1 MAWYSFSYMPKT
13 LKRRQFF
20 LAVVDVIL
28 MYVSLVLALILRHG
42 TSLTADYIFLHL
54 THFVPVFAIW
64 LVTFYVLGLYRLDRT
79 FDTNNYL
86 VLFVVAFLTAGLLSV
101 VYFYI
106 KPEVV
111 IAPKLLLVIFATV
124 YAVLLWFWRYFYQ
137 KLWIQT
143 RGNRIGVGFVGFS
156 KEVSDIIQE
165 LGRHKLLG
173 YDARFIFARSPTHAP
188 TAIATASKDEGI
200 VMVQDIDK
208 IRQTVTNANVNVV
221 VIATR
226 RTQLSPDLL
235 RELYGLMDL
244 RVRFMRLPDFYE
256 MIFRRVPIHAINE
269 SWFLENIDLQAS
281 VPYETIKSIADRI
294 LALVLSLISVPFF
307 PFIALGIKLESKGP
321 VFFKQER
328 VGRNGV
334 PFTMIKYR
342 TMREDG
348 NDFSPTQKDDGRI
361 TKFGAFLR
369 ATRIDEIP
377 QVINILRGEMSF
389 IGPRPERPDIADQLA
404 RAIPYYQQ
412 RHLLKPG
419 VTGWDQVCGEYH
431 SPSIS
436 DTQIK
441 LQYDLYYLKHI
452 SFTLDVSILSKTI
465 MTVARRRGR

>member
-1 MAWYSFSYMPKT
+1 
-13 LKRRQFF
+13 
-20 LAVVDVIL
+20 

-42 TSLTADYIFLHL
+42 ASLSVDYVLLHL

-86 VLFVVAFLTAGLLSV
+86 LLFVVAFLTAGLLSV
-101 VYFYI
+101 VYFYV

-111 IAPKLLLVIFATV
+111 IAPKLLLVIFAV
-124 YAVLLWFWRYFYQ
+124 IYAILLWSWRYFYQ

-143 RGNRIGVGFVGFS
+143 RKNRGGVGFIGFS
-156 KEVSDIIQE
+156 KEVGDIIQE

-173 YDARFIFARSPTHAP
+173 YDTRFIFTRNPARAT
-188 TAIATASKDEGI
+188 TAIGDDGI
-200 VMVQDIDK
+200 VMIQDLDT
-208 IRQTVTNANVNVV
+208 IRQTVTKANVNVV

-226 RTQLSPDLL
+226 RSELSPDLL

-294 LALVLSLISVPFF
+294 LALVLFLVSVPFF
-307 PFIALGIKLESKGP
+307 PFIALGIKLESRGP

-348 NDFSPTQKDDGRI
+348 NDFSPTEKDDCRI

-369 ATRIDEIP
+369 AMRIDEIP
-377 QVINILRGEMSF
+377 QVINILKGEMSF
-389 IGPRPERPDIADQLA
+389 IGPRPERPDLAAELA

>member
-1 MAWYSFSYMPKT
+1 MSKN

-28 MYVSLVLALILRHG
+28 MYISLVLALILRHG
-42 TSLTADYIFLHL
+42 TSLTADYVFLHL
-54 THFVPVFAIW
+54 THFVPIFAIW

-79 FDTNNYL
+79 FDTNNFFL
-86 VLFVVAFLTAGLLSV
+86 LFMVAFLTAGLLSV

-106 KPEVV
+106 RPEVD
-111 IAPKLLLVIFATV
+111 IAPKLLLVIFVIV
-124 YAVLLWFWRYFYQ
+124 YAVLLWFWRFFYQ

-143 RGNRIGVGFVGFS
+143 RKNRIGVGFVGFS
-156 KEVSDIIQE
+156 EEVSDIIQE

-173 YDARFIFARSPTHAP
+173 YDARFIFVRSPIHA
-188 TAIATASKDEGI
+188 TTVLKEDGI
-200 VMVQDIDK
+200 VVIQDIDK
-208 IRQTVTNANVNVV
+208 IRQTITKANVNVV
-221 VIATR
+221 VLATR
-226 RTQLSPDLL
+226 RTELSPDLL

-256 MIFRRVPIHAINE
+256 MIFRRIPIHAINE

-281 VPYETIKSIADRI
+281 VPYETIKSIVDWI
-294 LALVLSLISVPFF
+294 LAFVLCVVSVPFF

-348 NDFSPTQKDDGRI
+348 NDFSPTQKDDGRV

-369 ATRIDEIP
+369 AMRIDEIP
-377 QVINILRGEMSF
+377 QVVNILKGEMSF
-389 IGPRPERPDIADQLA
+389 IGPRPERPDLAAELA

-436 DTQIK
+436 DTQKK

-452 SFTLDVSILSKTI
+452 SFTLDISILSKTI

>member
-1 MAWYSFSYMPKT
+1 MPKN
-13 LKRRQFF
+13 LKRRQFL
-20 LAVVDVIL
+20 LAVVDVLL

-42 TSLTADYIFLHL
+42 ASLSVDYVLLHL

-86 VLFVVAFLTAGLLSV
+86 LLFVVAFLTAGLLSV
-101 VYFYI
+101 VYFYV

-111 IAPKLLLVIFATV
+111 IAPKLLLVIFAV
-124 YAVLLWFWRYFYQ
+124 IYAILLWSWRYFYQ

-143 RGNRIGVGFVGFS
+143 RKNRGGVGFIGFS
-156 KEVSDIIQE
+156 KEVGDIIQE

-173 YDARFIFARSPTHAP
+173 YDTRFIFTRNPARAT
-188 TAIATASKDEGI
+188 TAIGDDGI
-200 VMVQDIDK
+200 VMIQDLDT
-208 IRQTVTNANVNVV
+208 IRQTVTKANVNVV

-226 RTQLSPDLL
+226 RSELSPDLL

-294 LALVLSLISVPFF
+294 LALVLFLVSVPFF
-307 PFIALGIKLESKGP
+307 PFIALGIKLESRGP

-348 NDFSPTQKDDGRI
+348 NDFSPTEKDDCRI

-369 ATRIDEIP
+369 AMRIDEIP
-377 QVINILRGEMSF
+377 QVINILKGEMSF
-389 IGPRPERPDIADQLA
+389 IGPRPERPDLAAELA

>member
-1 MAWYSFSYMPKT
+1 MPKN
-13 LKRRQFF
+13 LKRRQFL
-20 LAVVDVIL
+20 LAVVDVLL

-42 TSLTADYIFLHL
+42 ASLSVDYVLLHL

-79 FDTNNYL
+79 FGTNNYL
-86 VLFVVAFLTAGLLSV
+86 LLFVVAFLTAGLLSV
-101 VYFYI
+101 VYFYV

-111 IAPKLLLVIFATV
+111 IAPKLLLVIFAV
-124 YAVLLWFWRYFYQ
+124 IYAILLWSWRYFYQ

-143 RGNRIGVGFVGFS
+143 RKNRGGVGFIGFS
-156 KEVSDIIQE
+156 KEVGDIIQE

-173 YDARFIFARSPTHAP
+173 YDTRFIFTRNPARAT
-188 TAIATASKDEGI
+188 TAIGDDGI
-200 VMVQDIDK
+200 VMIQDLDT
-208 IRQTVTNANVNVV
+208 IRQTVTKANVNVV

-226 RTQLSPDLL
+226 RSELSPDLL

-294 LALVLSLISVPFF
+294 LALVLFLVSVPFF
-307 PFIALGIKLESKGP
+307 PFIALGIKLESRGP

-348 NDFSPTQKDDGRI
+348 NDFSPTEKDDCRI

-369 ATRIDEIP
+369 AMRIDEIP
-377 QVINILRGEMSF
+377 QVINILKGEMSF
-389 IGPRPERPDIADQLA
+389 IGPRPERPDLAAELA

-436 DTQIK
+436 DTQKK

-452 SFTLDVSILSKTI
+452 SFTLDISILSKTI

>member
-1 MAWYSFSYMPKT
+1 MPKN

-20 LAVVDVIL
+20 LAGVDVLL
-28 MYVSLVLALILRHG
+28 MYVSLILALILRHG
-42 TSLTADYIFLHL
+42 SSLSVDYVLLHL
-54 THFVPVFAIW
+54 LHFVPIFAIW

-86 VLFVVAFLTAGLLSV
+86 KLFIVAFVTAGLLSV

-106 KPEVV
+106 KPELT
-111 IAPKLLLVIFATV
+111 IAPKLLLLIFAAV
-124 YAVLLWFWRYFYQ
+124 YSILLWFWRYLYQ
-137 KLWIQT
+137 KSWMQT
-143 RGNRIGVGFVGFS
+143 PKNRAGVGFVGFS
-156 KEVSDIIQE
+156 KEVGDIIHE
-165 LGRHKLLG
+165 LNEHKLLG
-173 YDARFIFARSPTHAP
+173 YDARFVLTTSPHQA
-188 TAIATASKDEGI
+188 ATVTREDGVVLIQEIGR
-200 VMVQDIDK
+200 
-208 IRQTVTNANVNVV
+208 IRQIVEDSDVSVI

-226 RTQLSPDLL
+226 RMELSPDLL
-235 RELYGLMDL
+235 RELYSLLSL

-256 MIFRRVPIHAINE
+256 MIFRRVPINAINE
-269 SWFLENIDLQAS
+269 SWFLENIDLQAV
-281 VPYETIKSIADRI
+281 VPYETIKSIVDRV
-294 LALVLSLISVPFF
+294 LALVLFLVSIPFF

-321 VFFKQER
+321 IFFKQKR

-369 ATRIDEIP
+369 AMRIDEIP

-389 IGPRPERPDIADQLA
+389 IGPRPERPELA
-404 RAIPYYQQ
+404 AELAKAIPYYQQ

-431 SPSIS
+431 SPSIA

-452 SFTLDVSILSKTI
+452 SFTLDVSIVSKTI

>member
-1 MAWYSFSYMPKT
+1 MPKN
-13 LKRRQFF
+13 LKRRQFL
-20 LAVVDVIL
+20 LAVVDVLL

-42 TSLTADYIFLHL
+42 ASLSVDYVLLHL

-86 VLFVVAFLTAGLLSV
+86 LLFVVAFLTAGLLSV
-101 VYFYI
+101 VYFYV

-111 IAPKLLLVIFATV
+111 IAPKLLLVIFAV
-124 YAVLLWFWRYFYQ
+124 IYAILLWSWRYFYQ

-143 RGNRIGVGFVGFS
+143 RKNRGGVGFIGFS
-156 KEVSDIIQE
+156 KEVGDIIQE

-173 YDARFIFARSPTHAP
+173 YDTRFIFTRNPARAT
-188 TAIATASKDEGI
+188 TAIGDDGI
-200 VMVQDIDK
+200 VMIQDLDT
-208 IRQTVTNANVNVV
+208 IRQTVTKANVNVV

-226 RTQLSPDLL
+226 RSELSPDLL

-294 LALVLSLISVPFF
+294 LALILFLVSVPFF
-307 PFIALGIKLESKGP
+307 PFIALGIKLESRGP

-348 NDFSPTQKDDGRI
+348 NDFSPTEKDDCRI

-369 ATRIDEIP
+369 AMRIDEIP
-377 QVINILRGEMSF
+377 QVINILKGEMSF
-389 IGPRPERPDIADQLA
+389 IGPRPERPDLAAELA